1 MLQQIADYFSKP
13 KPIFA
18 PVHNGNVLVITANI
32 KQGTLTVS
40 HKGKVRAAKFGDNTL
55 RNMMNGVRFR
65 KNTEVF
71 VTAID
76 LTGVFDTSRSEREF
90 HSRRTAGYGMEE
102 TQTGADR
109 DVVAAD

>member
-40 HKGKVRAAKFGDNTL
+40 HKGKVKAAKFGDNTL

-71 VTAID
+71 VTAIAQLLEQ
-76 LTGVFDTSRSEREF
+76 LTDQE
-90 HSRRTAGYGMEE
+90 HAGKEKGI
-102 TQTGADR
+102 
-109 DVVAAD
+109 